1 MFIFAEKL
9 FEKAGGPNVSIPQ
22 FSKSLSKKGVDNVIF
37 VNPKRL
43 DKEFRKNEVVNVISY
58 KKLIGLN

>member
-9 FEKAGGPNVSIPQ
+9 FEEAGGPNVSIPQ

-37 VNPKRL
+37 CKSERL
-43 DKEFRKNEVVNVISY
+43 DKEFRKNQVINVIC
-58 KKLIGLN
+58 